1 MRLIGCV
8 AGNTGAA
15 QRLNKIGLV
24 CRPKDHLVEPT
35 LGCRTRS
42 AGDNS
47 VPLSPFVMA
56 RPTFCCRRFQR
67 RDLGFRA
74 TLKHPQRRSLSTVAA
89 PNGNRKFDAGGLD
102 SGDLSSSWPTLP
114 PAWARL
120 GHCVGGQVGS
130 GALLGQLRR
139 EYPAPWEPSVTV
151 VQDDANG
158 ARALAGRCA
167 PRDGTRGWLARARVL
182 ARAARR
188 VGMPEAWAA
197 ACGKGLEGPGGT

>member
-1 MRLIGCV
+1 M
-8 AGNTGAA
+8 
-15 QRLNKIGLV
+15 
-24 CRPKDHLVEPT
+24 EPT

-102 SGDLSSSWPTLP
+102 SGELSSSWPANALP

-120 GHCVGGQVGS
+120 GHCVGGQATVGS

-139 EYPAPWEPSVTV
+139 ECPAPWEPSV
-151 VQDDANG
+151 VQGDASG

-167 PRDGTRGWLARARVL
+167 PRDGMA
-182 ARAARR
+182 
-188 VGMPEAWAA
+188 P
-197 ACGKGLEGPGGT
+197 GLLHGPPPASASASAGPRLRLFLGN